1 VRARI
6 EALIRAGEDIPPR
19 PEGQRLTSRYEVRRS
34 IRYEVRPYT
43 TWRGRAISLLAGALP
58 PTHTYVVEF
67 TNRTEY
73 DPQEGP
79 LDRNIESGLGI
90 LNALADDLEHGYLV
104 GLRTLISG
112 EIFTDFIEM
121 AEHLLAEGYSH
132 AAASIAGAV
141 LEDSLRRTLA
151 ERSAKA
157 TGNLESMN
165 QIGLDTGL
173 YGRPVYLQV
182 KLWIDL
188 RNDAD
193 HGKWKEVD
201 RGRVE
206 PRSET
211 YHPSWPHS
219 SAWLSRA
226 WLSPRRTAKNGDA

>member
-1 VRARI
+1 MDAKAVRARV
-6 EALIRAGEDIPPR
+6 ETLIQTGENIPKCP
-19 PEGQRLTSRYEVRRS
+19 PERQFYTSS
-34 IRYEVRPYT
+34 DIRYEVRPYT
-43 TWRGRAISLLAGALP
+43 TWRGRATSLLAGALP

-90 LNALADDLEHGYLV
+90 LNALAEDLEHGHLI

-121 AEHLLAEGYSH
+121 AEHLLAEGYPH

-151 ERSAKA
+151 ERGAKA

-165 QIGLDTGL
+165 QIAHGTGL
-173 YGRPVYLQV
+173 YERPVFLQV
-182 KLWIDL
+182 KVWIDL

-193 HGKWKEVD
+193 HGKWEKVD

-206 PRSET
+206 PMIRDL
-211 YHPSWPHS
+211 PPFL
-219 SAWLSRA
+219 AARLDMA
-226 WLSPRRTAKNGDA
+226 